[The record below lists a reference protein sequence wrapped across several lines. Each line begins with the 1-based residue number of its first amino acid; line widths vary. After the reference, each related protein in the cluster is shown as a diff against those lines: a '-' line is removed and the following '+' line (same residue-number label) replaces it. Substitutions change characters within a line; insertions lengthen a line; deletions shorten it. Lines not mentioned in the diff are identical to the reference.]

1 MNLDDP
7 VFSFGVRRL
16 KLLHKAT
23 YTTEIELQQKTIDDI
38 LDQGGVHPFMG
49 FHKIKY
55 DAWFPYYLT
64 KHLQAQLGIGR
75 QINVMTIISLEL
87 NKTEE

>member
-1 MNLDDP
+1 MIQNVNLVDP

-55 DAWFPYYLT
+55 DAWF
-64 KHLQAQLGIGR
+64 HIA
-75 QINVMTIISLEL
+75 
-87 NKTEE
+87 